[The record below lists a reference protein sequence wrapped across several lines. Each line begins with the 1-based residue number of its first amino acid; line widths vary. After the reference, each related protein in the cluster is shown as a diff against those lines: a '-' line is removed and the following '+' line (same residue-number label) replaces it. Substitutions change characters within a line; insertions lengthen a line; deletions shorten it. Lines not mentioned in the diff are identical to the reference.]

1 MAVSAH
7 QAAKDA
13 ETLALSLQAACPL
26 GSSCPNPCI
35 CGKPHKPVDYRY
47 FFENQERLQQE
58 DREYNT
64 LKRLEEARKL
74 ASSSEP
80 IRTVFTRAEPFLPH
94 NPEVD
99 NPLLFNN
106 ARKTVDSNDDN
117 DDVIETTSAESQRKA
132 LAEAKA
138 KAKVNTRQPRSG
150 NIQKKPTTVIPNG
163 KGGHSPTSPTYSPVS
178 A

>member
-1 MAVSAH
+1 M
-7 QAAKDA
+7 
-13 ETLALSLQAACPL
+13 
-26 GSSCPNPCI
+26 
-35 CGKPHKPVDYRY
+35 
-47 FFENQERLQQE
+47 
-58 DREYNT
+58 
-64 LKRLEEARKL
+64 

-80 IRTVFTRAEPFLPH
+80 IRAVFTRAEPFLPH
-94 NPEVD
+94 DPKVD

-150 NIQKKPTTVIPNG
+150 NITKKPTTVIPNK